1 MSGFANRVEDL
12 EVFRRAYR
20 VSLEV
25 HRASL
30 EFPRIEQ
37 FAMADQVRRASKST
51 CANLAEG
58 FAKQSHSAAEYRRYL
73 TIAVG
78 SSDEMQLWLRYCV
91 DLGYIEEVAGRQW
104 VADYVEISKMLQGL
118 YASWVA
124 SILTSDSWFLIP
136 GAVAE

>member
-1 MSGFANRVEDL
+1 MSDGRIRRVEDL

-20 VSLEV
+20 VSLEM

-37 FAMADQVRRASKST
+37 FAMADQVRRASKSI

-58 FAKQSHSAAEYRRYL
+58 FARQSYSAAEYRRYL
-73 TIAVG
+73 TVAIG

-91 DLGYIEEVAGRQW
+91 DLGYIEEVAGCRW
-104 VADYVEISKMLQGL
+104 VADYVEISKMLRGL
-118 YASWVA
+118 HASW
-124 SILTSDSWFLIP
+124 SRSPDP
-136 GAVAE
+136 